1 MSIIKNRCNEPIK
14 KQVMRFLRFP
24 KRSRGQAMV
33 EFALISTVAMIV
45 LLVSVQIAMIGG
57 DAVDLGHMNYQGARW
72 AAVNA
77 CATPAQ
83 VLQYILS
90 VGSPTV
96 TKSGGSCGTQLSMTL
111 TDSIGGPAT
120 YTGSTCTTPTV
131 VTGCANPRTF
141 GTPVTIT
148 LSFDASKAIFLYG
161 AGGATNKPW
170 MGLINF
176 PTTLTSTE
184 SAMAE

>member
-1 MSIIKNRCNEPIK
+1 MSIIKKRITSTVEDS
-14 KQVMRFLRFP
+14 KQVVVNNIRNERIKNQVMQFRRFP
-24 KRSRGQAMV
+24 KGSRSQAMV

-96 TKSGGSCGTQLSMTL
+96 TQSGGSCGTQLSMTL
-111 TDSIGGPAT
+111 TDSNGGPT
-120 YTGSTCTTPTV
+120 KYTGTTCTTPTV
-131 VTGCANPRTF
+131 VTGCAKPRGFCTDVKI
-141 GTPVTIT
+141 TPM
-148 LSFDASKAIFLYG
+148 FDAHKEIFLYR
-161 AGGATNKPW
+161 
-170 MGLINF
+170 
-176 PTTLTSTE
+176 SC
-184 SAMAE
+184 